1 MFSITRL
8 EYSDA
13 SSLSFFPTEQE
24 FRMSNSQSIPSTM
37 RAFVLT
43 GHGNMDKLEYHE
55 NWPVPSPSND
65 EVLIK
70 VEACGLNNTDVNTR
84 SGWYSKSVSEATT
97 GNEYESIDT
106 DPAWGGSAISFPR
119 IQGADTCGI
128 VVAAGK
134 DADQSLTG
142 KRVITDNW
150 VRDWDDP
157 LNMEKCGY
165 FGSEFDGGFADY
177 TVIDHRN
184 VAPIDSSLTSAEL
197 ATFSCS
203 YTTAEGMLTRADV
216 SECDYVLIVGAS
228 GGVGSALIQL
238 AKRRGATVIALAS
251 ESKHKDVKTV
261 GADVILAREP
271 ENLREDLLNTIGKE
285 QISVIADVVGGPR
298 FGDHIDILERGGRY
312 TCSGA
317 IAGPIVDLD
326 LRTLYLND
334 LTFSGSTVVPPEI
347 FPRVVKYIQ
356 NGEIQPLLAAT
367 YPLKD
372 LKTAQSA
379 FIEKLHTGNIA
390 VTMD

>member
-1 MFSITRL
+1 
-8 EYSDA
+8 
-13 SSLSFFPTEQE
+13 
-24 FRMSNSQSIPSTM
+24 MSNSQSIPTTM

-43 GHGNMDKLEYHE
+43 GHGNMDKLEFQE
-55 NWPVPSPSND
+55 NWPTPTPAVN

-84 SGWYSKSVSEATT
+84 SGWYSKSVSEGTT
-97 GNEYESIDT
+97 GAEYEMVDN

-119 IQGADTCGI
+119 IQGADVCGKVI
-128 VVAAGK
+128 SVGK
-134 DADQSLTG
+134 NADSSLIG

-157 LNMEKCGY
+157 LNMNKCGY
-165 FGSEFDGGFADY
+165 FGSEYNGGFADY
-177 TVIDHRN
+177 TVIHHRN
-184 VAPIDSSLTSAEL
+184 VAPVETSLSSAEL

-203 YTTAEGMLTRADV
+203 YTTAEGMLTRANV
-216 SECDYVLIVGAS
+216 TECDFVLIVGAS

-251 ESKHKDVKTV
+251 EAKHDAVKSI
-261 GADVILAREP
+261 GADVVLSREP
-271 ENLREDLLNTIGKE
+271 ENLQEELMNSIGKN
-285 QISVIADVVGGPR
+285 QVSVVADIVGGTR
-298 FGDHIDILERGGRY
+298 FGTHISLLERGGRY

-326 LRTLYLND
+326 LRTLYLSD

-347 FPRVVKYIQ
+347 FPKVVQYIESD
-356 NGEIQPLLAAT
+356 EIRPLLAAT
-367 YPLKD
+367 YPLEE
-372 LKTAQSA
+372 LKSAQSA
-379 FIEKLHTGNIA
+379 FIDKLHTGNIA